1 MKRRGRALRRRYGSR
16 RRGHAAWGDW
26 NWMVLRSVAM
36 GHKLNPRAQAT
47 AAELAGAGFIAGGR
61 LTAKG
66 QHALAAERVT

>member
-1 MKRRGRALRRRYGSR
+1 
-16 RRGHAAWGDW
+16 
-26 NWMVLRSVAM
+26 MVLRSVAM